1 MNLTPTV
8 LPITWRLSCT
18 RKTAESMR
26 RKLRWLW
33 RRAGCTVERCPQS
46 LIDPLYMWAVHR
58 ISGRAGVARER
69 GDEREREKDVWFY
82 HLAGA
87 SCQHETV
94 VTWSQ
99 LLLCWKPLPAV
110 LYFRVFF
117 PIIVVATDT
126 RYGLNYLLTLQLTV
140 WLLGSI
146 KIMTFE
152 SFCCW
157 KHDIRAL
164 PGWCY
169 SSTVVNWPRG
179 CLKETGSEDSKGQA
193 DTYCLFKTLVPASG
207 NSWRPNS
214 IMIREGRLAL
224 RVSKLLSSHLL

>member
-1 MNLTPTV
+1 
-8 LPITWRLSCT
+8 
-18 RKTAESMR
+18 
-26 RKLRWLW
+26 
-33 RRAGCTVERCPQS
+33 
-46 LIDPLYMWAVHR
+46 MWAVHR

-69 GDEREREKDVWFY
+69 GDEREREKDVRFY

-87 SCQHETV
+87 ACQHETV

-99 LLLCWKPLPAV
+99 LLLCWRPLPAV

-117 PIIVVATDT
+117 RIMVVATDT

-169 SSTVVNWPRG
+169 SRTVTNWPRG
-179 CLKETGSEDSKGQA
+179 CLKEMGSEDSKGQA
-193 DTYCLFKTLVPASG
+193 DTYCLFKDLQVAIAG
-207 NSWRPNS
+207 GLIVQWLG
-214 IMIREGRLAL
+214 EGRLVL
-224 RVSKLLSSHLL
+224 RVSKTLSSHLL